1 MKWSR
6 LCISSYWN
14 GMTILSM
21 GLVPSFLSSN
31 LTLAQWF
38 PIPSLSHLS
47 TRHIETQC
55 PTLHHPRSHP
65 IYVIFSADS
74 STPLSCPDIFHVNL
88 GFSLMTYLRARRM
101 LIVSTHTH
109 NNIHQLRYQ
118 YTQHSKQPI
127 SLSCWWIRSNTP
139 PFTFTLP
146 QHNPLSTSI
155 WLHYVAHLLHLIW
168 MLCLWTTRG

>member
-1 MKWSR
+1 MKSVVYLQLLKWNDHP
-6 LCISSYWN
+6 LNGISSLFPLIEFNPRTMIPYSIPITSIYTTYWN
-14 GMTILSM
+14 TM
-21 GLVPSFLSSN
+21 
-31 LTLAQWF
+31 
-38 PIPSLSHLS
+38 
-47 TRHIETQC
+47 

-146 QHNPLSTSI
+146 QHNPLSTSR